1 MKFFYF
7 IILIF
12 ALLISCKQKIKT
24 KIDSAQ
30 ERTIITKQQNN
41 NLDCIVY
48 SDSINIK
55 KLIQFIKNELSTK
68 SIEDFEKLYD
78 LKKVYEKDKIGILNS
93 KPELYFEKTD
103 DSKCLNSTV
112 YFNYNFSKEGN
123 WKGEHQT
130 IMKLEKLNGNFIIKY
145 INHL

>member
-1 MKFFYF
+1 MRDFHF

-24 KIDSAQ
+24 KIDSVQ
-30 ERTIITKQQNN
+30 ERTITIKQQNN

-55 KLIQFIKNELSTK
+55 KLIQVVRKELSIK

-78 LKKVYEKDKIGILNS
+78 LKKVHEKDKIGILNS
-93 KPELYFEKTD
+93 KPELYFEKID
-103 DSKCLNSTV
+103 NSKCLNSTI
-112 YFNYNFSKEGN
+112 YFNYNFSKDDN

-130 IMKLEKLNGNFIIKY
+130 IMKLEKLNGNFLIKY